1 MILPERSVK
10 HGSESMIASGIEG
23 LDRELSGGYPSGSIV
38 LLVGGPVSGTELI
51 AQQFCRGDPDFVY
64 LMLDGE
70 VLDGMESG
78 SGMDM
83 DGCLAVCTGTRNVVD
98 SVTSLA
104 ERFGRKETLR
114 FLQTLRQRLRVSGG
128 VMVGTFYPGVLPPL
142 TEALLLRTADIV
154 IECSAVPHVNV
165 ISRMCVVRKK
175 SGAVPDHYLQYVVQ
189 EQGIEMV
196 PTERVA

>member
-1 MILPERSVK
+1 MIS
-10 HGSESMIASGIEG
+10 SGIEG
-23 LDRELSGGYPSGSIV
+23 LDRELSGGYPLGSVV

-51 AQQFCRGDPDFVY
+51 AKQFCRGDTDFVY
-64 LMLDGE
+64 LMLDGD

-78 SGMDM
+78 SDL
-83 DGCLAVCTGTRNVVD
+83 DVNGCLRVCTSTRNVVD